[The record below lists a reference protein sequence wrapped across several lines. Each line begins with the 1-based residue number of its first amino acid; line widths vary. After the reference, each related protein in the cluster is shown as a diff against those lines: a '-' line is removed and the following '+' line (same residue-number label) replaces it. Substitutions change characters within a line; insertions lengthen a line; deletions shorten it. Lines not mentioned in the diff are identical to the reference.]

1 MADSEKHKEFSTVQL
16 VADQRYVQSSGH
28 SDALIH
34 VIVISIMLREQRS
47 LKCANELMTG
57 LISVGVRSVHRAV

>member
-1 MADSEKHKEFSTVQL
+1 MADSEKHKDVSTVQL
-16 VADQRYVQSSGH
+16 IDDQRYVQYSRH

-34 VIVISIMLREQRS
+34 IIEISIMLREQRS
-47 LKCANELMTG
+47 LTCANELMTG

>member
-1 MADSEKHKEFSTVQL
+1 MAASEKHKEFSTVQL
-16 VADQRYVQSSGH
+16 IADQRHVQSSRH
-28 SDALIH
+28 ADALIH
-34 VIVISIMLREQRS
+34 MIEISIMLREQRS